1 MAEPTSDQQNL
12 AAAIA
17 EVSDRVTLLVREEI
31 ELAKTEVTTK
41 LTRIAKGVGVG
52 LAAGLFLILAL
63 LYGLNGMAWLLW
75 YVLPTGGSPNF
86 FWGFFALAA
95 ILVIVGVLAGF
106 IAFRVLR
113 SSSPP
118 TPTMAIGEAR
128 KIRETVE
135 SSAEGSG

>member
-1 MAEPTSDQQNL
+1 LAEPTSDQQNL

-63 LYGLNGMAWLLW
+63 LYGLNGLAWLLW
-75 YVLPTGGSPNF
+75 YVLPTGDSPNF

-95 ILVIVGVLAGF
+95 ILVIVAVLAGF

-118 TPTMAIGEAR
+118 TPTMAIDEAR

-135 SSAEGSG
+135 SGAEGSR

>member
-52 LAAGLFLILAL
+52 LAVARRVARGLGGDIR
-63 LYGLNGMAWLLW
+63 
-75 YVLPTGGSPNF
+75 VTTG
-86 FWGFFALAA
+86 AA
-95 ILVIVGVLAGF
+95 IAGQFFPGAVFWLTVATRAPTIVLDT
-106 IAFRVLR
+106 
-113 SSSPP
+113 SS
-118 TPTMAIGEAR
+118 G
-128 KIRETVE
+128 
-135 SSAEGSG
+135 